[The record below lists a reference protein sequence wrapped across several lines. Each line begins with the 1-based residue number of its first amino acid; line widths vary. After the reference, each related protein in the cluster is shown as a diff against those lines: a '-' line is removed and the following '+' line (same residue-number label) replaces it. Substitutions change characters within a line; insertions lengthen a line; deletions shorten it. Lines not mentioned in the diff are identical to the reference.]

1 MVVVSFFLCSPQVF
15 DLVSSLLIDFLNCN
29 KFLLFSSCVLEYE
42 GSGPIYL
49 NKQNE
54 PDWLVT
60 WGPSPIGHRT
70 IETVKPRGSQGPKK
84 EEIGGVTYESTP
96 HRSSRGGKSA

>member
-1 MVVVSFFLCSPQVF
+1 MILIVDGGGKKGPIKGRGSATRGVIVFFLFVFTSGF

-29 KFLLFSSCVLEYE
+29 KLLLFSSCVLEYE

-60 WGPSPIGHRT
+60 PLNLSHYLFR
-70 IETVKPRGSQGPKK
+70 RLLLLQ
-84 EEIGGVTYESTP
+84 
-96 HRSSRGGKSA
+96 RRQ